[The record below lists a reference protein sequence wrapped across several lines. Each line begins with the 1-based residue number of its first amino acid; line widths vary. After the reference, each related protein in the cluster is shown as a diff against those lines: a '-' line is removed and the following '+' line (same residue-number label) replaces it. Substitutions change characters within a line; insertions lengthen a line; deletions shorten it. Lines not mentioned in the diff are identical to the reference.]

1 MLFLIEITI
10 KASNVENK
18 RIVKLFTLIKLSFKS
33 MFDIRII
40 MTNNV
45 KEKKNLNILN
55 FI

>member
-10 KASNVENK
+10 KASNVVNK
-18 RIVKLFTLIKLSFKS
+18 RIVKLFTLIRLSPKF

-45 KEKKNLNILN
+45 KGKKISNILN